1 MANKP
6 VQLAYGFKLIAT
18 WMLIPFVLLLSVLL
32 IQEFTHRFS
41 TTEVTLGEETY
52 SGYPDEYHAFK
63 TDING
68 KERVVQAPVTSKT
81 GDTITIILRDGNYY
95 KTPHDADDLKA
106 CTTFGGRFMKV
117 CGNNFGIHAAAIAAI
132 LLITFLITFTKTKD
146 VRKVYLKLSK
156 ITDNAGMIC
165 SAIMSLVLVFAVID
179 GSLTSLGV
187 AYLGLFLGII
197 YTAILAIAWLVE
209 CIIQMYCK

>member
-6 VQLAYGFKLIAT
+6 AQLAYGFKLIAT
-18 WMLIPFVLLLSVLL
+18 WMLIPFVLMLSVLL

-81 GDTITIILRDGNYY
+81 GDTITVILRDGSYY
-95 KTPHDADDLKA
+95 KTPKDAEDLKA
-106 CTTFGGRFMKV
+106 TTTFGGRFMKV
-117 CGNNFGIHAAAIAAI
+117 CGNNFGIHAAAIAAV
-132 LLITFLITFTKTKD
+132 LLISFFLTLTKTKD
-146 VRKVYLKLSK
+146 VRKVYPKLSK
-156 ITDNAGMIC
+156 ITDIAGMIC
-165 SAIMSLVLVFAVID
+165 SAIMSFLLVYAIID
-179 GSLTSLGV
+179 GSLTSLGL

-197 YTAILAIAWLVE
+197 YTAIFAIAWFAE
-209 CIIQMYCK
+209 CIIQMCCK